1 MWRKSP
7 SAIWLRAELPVQS
20 IKTRLR
26 SVISYFLS
34 WGTRTARASFGSEG
48 SSQRNN
54 AVAKNAPPNCAR
66 MKAGASVGLMPANVS
81 LIDLA
86 KVTAGFANEVEAV
99 NQYAAV
105 MYAATANGT
114 AADRNRTQPQIT
126 ASTPNLA
133 TNSLKTCAAP
143 ARTC

>member
-1 MWRKSP
+1 
-7 SAIWLRAELPVQS
+7 
-20 IKTRLR
+20 
-26 SVISYFLS
+26 
-34 WGTRTARASFGSEG
+34 
-48 SSQRNN
+48 
-54 AVAKNAPPNCAR
+54 

-114 AADRNRTQPQIT
+114 ADDRKRTQPQIT
-126 ASTPNLA
+126 ASNPNVA
-133 TNSLKTCAAP
+133 TNSLST
-143 ARTC
+143 